1 MYKRQLLHRKGGD
14 AGDDLNYA
22 RTVTLTK
29 GELTESVNVSGL
41 VQSARVSSVT
51 TSLTSKVVAVNV
63 KVGDVVKKGDLICTL
78 DDTDIRRAIQD
89 KEKELSGEKQQLKD
103 AVTKACLLYTSQPPA
118 LGKAAESQHHPRP
131 KTERRLFAERFA
143 GHGKICFRR
152 VQHRRVRV

>member
-1 MYKRQLLHRKGGD
+1 MKKTILPVLARHKRLTAAVLALAVVLAAGGGAFALLHRKGGD

-29 GELTESVNVSGL
+29 GELTESVNVPGL

-63 KVGDVVKKGDLICTL
+63 KVGDVVKKGDVICTL

-103 AVTKACLLYTSQPPA
+103 AVTKAADA
-118 LGKAAESQHHPRP
+118 LSAAKRARD
-131 KTERRLFAERFA
+131 TER
-143 GHGKICFRR
+143 
-152 VQHRRVRV
+152 QM